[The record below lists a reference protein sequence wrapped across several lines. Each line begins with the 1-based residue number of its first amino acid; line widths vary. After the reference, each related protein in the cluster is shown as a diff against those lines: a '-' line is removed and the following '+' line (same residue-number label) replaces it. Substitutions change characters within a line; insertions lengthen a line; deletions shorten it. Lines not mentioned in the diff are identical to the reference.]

1 MPTIEFN
8 KDDLLDLIDEDLSD
22 SELEEE
28 LTRVKVEVEAIIDD
42 RVEVEI
48 TSDRIDLLSVEG
60 IARSL
65 RASLGKKTGLTQY
78 ETYTDD
84 YEMVIDDVPA
94 RPDVVAAVV
103 KNVELTTPAMKSLIQ
118 LQEKLHGTFGRDRS
132 RVSIGIHDTSDIRF
146 PLTYT
151 DAAPDEYDFTPLDHK
166 ESMTLADI
174 LDEHEKGKKY
184 RSIIERYDRY
194 PLIVDDNDNVLSF
207 PPIINGTRT
216 EVSTASTDLFIDVT
230 GTDHESLE
238 YALNVI
244 CTALAERGGDIYTV
258 KLQESGET
266 NRTPDFSTR
275 ERSIDLEYISNVI
288 GIELDPDEAQEYL
301 ENVGYSVI
309 EIGDQFDVV
318 IPPYRADI
326 LHDIDIAEDVAIG
339 YGYNEIE
346 PAMPDIST
354 IGSED
359 PSEKFMH
366 SVRDLM
372 TGFGYQEIMNPT
384 VTDEKT
390 LLHDVNRE
398 EADIIEIANPV
409 SDNYTVARD
418 TLLPQ
423 LLDTLSNN
431 THNSY
436 PQHIFEAADVLVKD
450 DEKNVKVRTDKHLTG
465 IEAKHDTGYTDIRST
480 VQGLLS
486 SLDVEPRFE
495 KTYHS
500 TFIEGRCAA
509 IMLGDDRIGTVGE
522 IHPDVLNKHT
532 IEMPVAAFELNLDLI
547 REHRM

>member
-22 SELEEE
+22 TELEEH
-28 LTRVKVEVEAIIDD
+28 LTRAKVEVEEIVDD

-60 IARSL
+60 IARAL
-65 RASLGKKTGLTQY
+65 RAALGNKTGLTQY
-78 ETYTDD
+78 ETHASD
-84 YEMVIDDVPA
+84 YRMVVDDVPA

-103 KNVELTTPAMKSLIQ
+103 EGVELTTPAMKSLIQ
-118 LQEKLHGTFGRDRS
+118 LQEKLHGTFGRHRE
-132 RVSIGIHDTSDIRF
+132 RVSIGIHDISDIRF

-151 DAAPDEYDFTPLDHK
+151 DAAPDEYRFIPLEYD
-166 ESMTLADI
+166 EPMTLETI
-174 LDEHEKGKKY
+174 LDEHEKGKEY

-216 EVSTASTDLFIDVT
+216 EVTTASTDLFIDVT
-230 GTDHESLE
+230 GTDRESLE

-244 CTALAERGGDIYTV
+244 CTALAERGGTIHTV
-258 KLQESGET
+258 ELQGSGSSE
-266 NRTPDFSTR
+266 RTPDFSTR
-275 ERSIDLEYISNVI
+275 ERSIDLDYISEVI
-288 GIELDPDEAQEYL
+288 GVDLSHEEAQEYL
-301 ENVGYSVI
+301 ERVGYGVI
-309 EIGDQFDVV
+309 EIGDTFDVV

-326 LHDIDIAEDVAIG
+326 LHDVDIAEDVAIG

-346 PAMPDIST
+346 PEIPDIAT

-359 PSEKFMH
+359 SLEKFMH

-390 LLHDVNRE
+390 LLHDVDRE
-398 EADIIEIANPV
+398 DADIVEIANPV

-423 LLDTLSNN
+423 LLNTVSNN

-436 PQHIFEAADVLVKD
+436 PQHIFEAADVLVP
-450 DEKNVKVRTDKHLTG
+450 DEERNVKVRTNKHVAAV
-465 IEAKHDTGYTDIRST
+465 EAARETGYTDMRST
-480 VQGLLS
+480 VQGLLE

-500 TFIEGRCAA
+500 SFIEGRCAA

-522 IHPDVLNKHT
+522 IHPGVLNKHT
-532 IEMPVAAFELNLDLI
+532 VEMPVTAFELNLDLI
-547 REHRM
+547 REHRQ